1 VTESIMSGRQTRTAE
16 LRQKLSTRRREVQH
30 EVRARI
36 RDGRVDRRTEPRE
49 DLERCDDDIQGN
61 IEFALLQ
68 MRAES
73 IGRFD
78 QALDRLD
85 AGQYGTCL
93 ECGSGIAK
101 PRLRALPFAVRCRT
115 CEERREQEHGQAREP
130 NRVCELP
137 WST

>member
-1 VTESIMSGRQTRTAE
+1 MSGRQTRTVE
-16 LRQKLSTRRREVQH
+16 LRRRLSRRRWEVQH
-30 EVRARI
+30 DVRARL
-36 RDGRVDRRTEPRE
+36 RDGRTDQRTEPRE
-49 DLERCDDDIQGN
+49 DLERCDDAIQGH

-101 PRLRALPFAVRCRT
+101 PRLRALPSAVRCRT
-115 CEERREQEHGQAREP
+115 CEERWEQEQGQAREP